1 MEQDLIENL
10 IVESIKIYGLDCF
23 YIPRNPINT
32 RKQLDYIFNETTVS
46 IFDNN
51 YMLDLYVKNI
61 DSFEGDGTFMSK
73 FGLEIRD
80 QVTFSCAMRTFD
92 LEVSQQSVHDH
103 QFDDDRPSFSSTLE
117 RPREGDLIYLPLN
130 KKIFEIKFVE
140 HESIFYQMGALQL
153 YDLKCELF
161 EYSGEIMDTGIP
173 EVDIYYKKM
182 IETKFTANAEVLDSS
197 DFMSDNFKIQQDTDN
212 FIDFDEKDPFSWNG
226 KF

>member
-103 QFDDDRPSFSSTLE
+103 KFDDDRPSFSSTLK

-182 IETKFTANAEVLDSS
+182 AETRFTANTEVLDAS
-197 DFMSDNFKIQQDTDN
+197 DFMADNLKIQQDTDS

-226 KF
+226 KI